1 MQNLHLNIG
10 KCIYCDNTMP
20 PLTREHILPRGLG
33 GNEAPTGLSNAL
45 VLNNASVNLASRLLS
60 ELKMLV
66 LLR

>member
-1 MQNLHLNIG
+1 
-10 KCIYCDNTMP
+10 MP